1 MTPGEQARR
10 RALLASAPHMAPLVA
25 YVERLRARHGAD
37 RVPDFDPVEAGVRA
51 GILLLLE
58 APGPKG
64 APVRG
69 GSGFASA
76 DNASP
81 TSRTLLALH
90 REAGTDRAREV
101 ATWNVVPWYLG
112 DERRIRAARAADLA
126 AARPAMLELLGLLPQ
141 LQAVVLLGRT
151 AATGWRSLGITGVAA
166 LEAPHPSP
174 QNLHARPEARG
185 RILEALRAA
194 RRLVDVAAG
203 PPSPSAPGPGG

>member
-1 MTPGEQARR
+1 VTAAEQARR
-10 RALLASAPHMAPLVA
+10 RALLATAPHMAPLVA
-25 YVERLRARHGAD
+25 YVERLRALHGAD
-37 RVPDFDPVEAGVRA
+37 RVPDLDPVEAGVHA

-90 REAGTDRAREV
+90 RDAGTDRAREV

-112 DERRIRAARAADLA
+112 DERRIRAARSADLA
-126 AARPAMLELLGLLPQ
+126 AARPAMVELLGLLPR
-141 LQAVVLLGRT
+141 LRVVVLLGR
-151 AATGWRSLGITGVAA
+151 AAASGWQSLAISDVASI
-166 LEAPHPSP
+166 EAPHPSP

-194 RRLVDVAAG
+194 RRHVEVVPQPPPRAG
-203 PPSPSAPGPGG
+203 TARG